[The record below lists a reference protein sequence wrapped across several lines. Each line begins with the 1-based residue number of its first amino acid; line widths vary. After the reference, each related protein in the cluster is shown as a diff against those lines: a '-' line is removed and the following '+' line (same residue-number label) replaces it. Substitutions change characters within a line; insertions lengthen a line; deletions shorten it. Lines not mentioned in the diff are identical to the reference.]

1 MKKILI
7 TAAALMAFLFMTQH
21 AQAAQVTGEVQV
33 VVNGHGKLFSNGIEC
48 GYGSTDCS
56 ETMTWDDSGPA
67 PSLSIYPHPTKT
79 GWGITS
85 WSGCSSLPHMN
96 DCRVNFP
103 VSGTRIVYAYFFDV
117 AAPVVR
123 IAGYSDWA
131 GDQMNLNV
139 EASDNETVTKV
150 EYLVD
155 GEVIATRT
163 GGYFNSEIDTSEVPE
178 GTHTVKVRAWDGNRN
193 SADSI
198 AYSINFDHTKPEVL
212 LDSPAE
218 FTNEDSP
225 GFSFDAPGED
235 YWWADC
241 AIRKAGET
249 KELTGCGYGEPYSE
263 AVPEEGNWEFVVEV
277 SDRVGNKTTVVHD
290 FLVDRTAPEASFS
303 AGPADGSLLEPGEV
317 KFAWSASDRLE
328 LTGLCRWDGG
338 DAVSCD
344 ATSTAIPA
352 AGQHMFEVTITD
364 QAGNATTLSRSFTV
378 KEPVVPGPEKDPD
391 PKPGD
396 GSGGNSGNLDRKAPG
411 VRIVAPSQNLKSLG
425 RALKLRVR
433 CDEACSGRVVVRGSG
448 LKFNGRI
455 HLMKAGLAKLRL
467 RPTAKVRKRLTTL
480 KIRPSLTARAGLTD
494 QSGNTGRA
502 TLKFRVAR

>member
-7 TAAALMAFLFMTQH
+7 TAAALVAFLFVTQQ
-21 AQAAQVTGEVQV
+21 AQAAQVTGEVKV
-33 VVNGHGKLFSNGIEC
+33 VVYGNGKLFSNGIEC

-56 ETMTWDDSGPA
+56 ESMTWDDSGPA
-67 PSLSIYPHPTKT
+67 PSLSIYPHPTKA

-96 DCRVNFP
+96 DCRVSFP
-103 VSGTRIVYAYFFDV
+103 ASGTRIVHAYFFDV
-117 AAPVVR
+117 ASPVVR

-155 GEVIATRT
+155 DEVIATRT
-163 GGYFNSEIDTSEVPE
+163 GDYFNSEIDTSEVPE
-178 GTHTVKVRAWDGNRN
+178 GTHMVKVRAWDGNQN

-198 AYSINFDHTKPEVL
+198 AYGINFDHTKPEVL

-249 KELTGCGYGEPYSE
+249 KELTSCGYGEPYSE
-263 AVPEEGNWEFVVEV
+263 AVPEEGHWEFVVEA

-303 AGPADGSLLEPGEV
+303 AGPPDGSLLEPGEV

-328 LTGLCRWDGG
+328 LTGLCRWDG
-338 DAVSCD
+338 AEASPCD
-344 ATSTAIPA
+344 ATSTARPA
-352 AGQHMFEVTITD
+352 AGQHKFEVTITD
-364 QAGNATTLSRSFTV
+364 QAGNTTTLSRSFTV
-378 KEPVVPGPEKDPD
+378 KEPAVPQPGQDPG
-391 PKPGD
+391 PGD
-396 GSGGNSGNLDRKAPG
+396 GPGGNVGNVDRKSPG
-411 VRIVAPSQNLKSLG
+411 VRIAAPRQSLKSLR
-425 RALKLRVR
+425 RALKLRVA
-433 CDEACSGRVVVRGSG
+433 CDEGCSGSVVVRGSG
-448 LKFNGRI
+448 LKFSGRI
-455 HLMKAGLAKLRL
+455 HLMNAGVAKLKL
-467 RPTAKVRKRLTTL
+467 RPTAKVRRSLASL
-480 KIRPSLTARAGLTD
+480 NARPSLIAKARLKD
-494 QSGNTGRA
+494 ESGNTGRA
-502 TLKFRVAR
+502 TLKFRVAL